1 MVKLF
6 SVPRCGRLWLLA
18 DAFPSP
24 ALCVLPALFSPPCFS
39 PCLPYV
45 LQHTPYSRAH
55 IIYIRSTGIPPSRP
69 RRFFF

>member
-24 ALCVLPALFSPPCFS
+24 ALCVLPALFSPPCLF
-39 PCLPYV
+39 PLTAVCFTAYV
-45 LQHTPYSRAH
+45 LPRAR
-55 IIYIRSTGIPPSRP
+55 IQYI
-69 RRFFF
+69 

>member
-24 ALCVLPALFSPPCFS
+24 ALCVLPALFSPPCLF
-39 PCLPYV
+39 PLTAVCFTAYV
-45 LQHTPYSRAH
+45 LPRAR
-55 IIYIRSTGIPPSRP
+55 I
-69 RRFFF
+69 